1 MFDFDVKDSAIIADI
16 ASGSIKSMASSAT
29 RYTLSNGVVLMVVND
44 LTMPNLV
51 RFGGDSNQS

>member
-51 RFGGDSNQS
+51 